1 MLTTRQ
7 DRDAF
12 RAQLRSAMSAL
23 SPESEVRRLI
33 TDPLGYDPAAWARLC
48 EQALPALLVPEE
60 AGGQGLT
67 VVEGAVA
74 FEECGRVLLSAPLL
88 AGALTVLVLTR
99 CPSGPSVTRLLGE
112 IANGSERPTL
122 ALDDGDVPV
131 TARPAG
137 SGWKLSGVKTR
148 VLDAQASSVFVVSA
162 AVPAQAGPTGGTA
175 GGTALFALPTAD
187 PGVTCRPMTAL
198 DLTRRQARLDL
209 STASATLL
217 AEDSAAALA
226 AAGPDVAL
234 LACAEMLGAADHCL
248 ELAVDYAKT
257 REQFGHPIGGF
268 QAIKHLLADSLVLV
282 EQIRAAVETAAEAAA
297 DPTQSDEIAVLVPVV
312 KAYCSESAPR
322 VAESLIQVLGGIGFT
337 WEHAAHLYLR
347 RIKALAGMFGS
358 AREQRAILE
367 QELGLVTR

>member
-12 RAQLRSAMSAL
+12 RAQLRSTLPVL
-23 SPESEVRRLI
+23 SPESDVRRLI
-33 TDPLGYDPAAWARLC
+33 ADPLGYDPASWTRLR
-48 EQALPALLVPEE
+48 EQALPALLVPEA

-74 FEECGRVLLSAPLL
+74 FEECGRALLCAPLL

-99 CPSGPSVTRLLGE
+99 CPPGQAVTQLLGE
-112 IANGSERPTL
+112 IAEGSERPTL
-122 ALDDGDVPV
+122 ALDDGDVAV

-137 SGWKLSGVKTR
+137 TGWELSGVKTR

-162 AVPAQAGPTGGTA
+162 AVPAQAGVTGGI
-175 GGTALFALPTAD
+175 ALFAVPATD
-187 PGVTCRPMTAL
+187 PGLACRPMTAL

-209 STASATLL
+209 SAATATLL
-217 AEDSAAALA
+217 AMDGAAAMS
-226 AAGPDVAL
+226 AAGPDAAL
-234 LACAEMLGAADHCL
+234 LACAEMLGAADRCL
-248 ELAVDYAKT
+248 ELAVAYART
-257 REQFGHPIGGF
+257 REQFGHPIGSF
-268 QAIKHLLADSLVLV
+268 QAIKHLLADSLALV
-282 EQIRAAVETAAEAAA
+282 EQMRAAVETAAEASV
-297 DPTQSDEIAVLVPVV
+297 DPAQSDELPVLVSVV

-358 AREQRAILE
+358 ARQHRAILE
-367 QELGLVTR
+367 RELRLVNS

>member
-1 MLTTRQ
+1 
-7 DRDAF
+7 
-12 RAQLRSAMSAL
+12 
-23 SPESEVRRLI
+23 
-33 TDPLGYDPAAWARLC
+33 
-48 EQALPALLVPEE
+48 
-60 AGGQGLT
+60 
-67 VVEGAVA
+67 
-74 FEECGRVLLSAPLL
+74 
-88 AGALTVLVLTR
+88 VLVLTR

-131 TARPAG
+131 TAHPAG
-137 SGWKLSGVKTR
+137 SAWKLSGVKTR

-162 AVPAQAGPTGGTA
+162 AVPPQAGLA
-175 GGTALFALPTAD
+175 GGSALFALPTAD

-198 DLTRRQARLDL
+198 DLTRRQARVDL

-257 REQFGHPIGGF
+257 REQFGHPIGSF

-297 DPTQSDEIAVLVPVV
+297 DPAQSDEIAVLVPVV